1 MKIVQ
6 CPKWCVGETNENDYI
21 FIIKKDINEFSH
33 RSIDDTVT
41 YFRGL
46 DSDILNPRDITI
58 LDNIAED

>member
-6 CPKWCVGETNENDYI
+6 CPIWSVGETSENDYI

-33 RSIDDTVT
+33 RSIDNKVS
-41 YFRGL
+41 YFMG
-46 DSDILNPRDITI
+46 DDDGILNPKDITI